1 MKGDAFTSE
10 GAGAENSRRP
20 LWYAHRLPGYHGGEA
35 LRANAR
41 KSSEISHSRRTG
53 LGIIVETHVVSDHPA
68 GALPVILVPGL
79 GLSAKY
85 MLPLAKS
92 LSETSD
98 VWILEVKRAATA
110 HSRGCLHVREAGSL
124 VIEWM
129 AKQGMA
135 SAVLGGHSFGAQV
148 VAAAAIQDP
157 SRVQALVLIAP
168 TVDPAAR
175 TIVAQAWRLLRDSVR
190 EPFSAVWLA
199 TADYL
204 KHPANVFRMARAAV
218 EDDIQSRLPAVRCPT
233 RVLCGSRDP
242 VVPGNWARTVA
253 ALLPQGELVT
263 INGAAHALPYSH
275 WQEIAAE
282 IRRAAGCAPTDGG
295 SVLRAG

>member
-1 MKGDAFTSE
+1 MSLE
-10 GAGAENSRRP
+10 IERSR
-20 LWYAHRLPGYHGGEA
+20 
-35 LRANAR
+35 
-41 KSSEISHSRRTG
+41 SSG
-53 LGIIVETHVVSDHPA
+53 LGTIVETHVVSDHPD

-85 MLPLAKS
+85 MLPLAKG

-110 HSRGCLHVREAGSL
+110 HSRSCLHVREAGSL
-124 VIEWM
+124 IIEWM
-129 AKQGMA
+129 HNQGMA

-148 VAAAAIQDP
+148 VAEAAIQDP
-157 SRVQALVLIAP
+157 SRVRALVLIAP
-168 TVDPAAR
+168 TVDAAAR

-190 EPFSAVWLA
+190 EPFAAVRLA
-199 TADYL
+199 IADYL
-204 KHPANVFRMARAAV
+204 KHPGNVFKMARAAV
-218 EDDIQSRLPAVRCPT
+218 ADDIQSRLPAVCCPT

-242 VVPGNWARTVA
+242 VVPRNWARTVT
-253 ALLPQGELVT
+253 ALLPQGKLVT

-282 IRRAAGCAPTDGG
+282 IKACCRAPLRS
-295 SVLRAG
+295 SVRG